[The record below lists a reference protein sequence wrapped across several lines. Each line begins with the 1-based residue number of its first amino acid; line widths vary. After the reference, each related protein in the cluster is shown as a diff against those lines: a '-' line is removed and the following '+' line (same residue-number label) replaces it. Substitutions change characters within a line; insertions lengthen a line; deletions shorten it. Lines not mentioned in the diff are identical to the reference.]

1 MSQAK
6 APLMRMLQGGAYQKI
21 KLKTGQH
28 LSSALPSRAE
38 KDRGIRETSSAVS

>member
-6 APLMRMLQGGAYQKI
+6 APLLKMLQGGAYQKI

-28 LSSALPSRAE
+28 LTSALPSRAE
-38 KDRGIRETSSAVS
+38 KDREIWETSSAVS